1 MAYALVEIT
10 FDTENNRFIDFAI
23 AYSDAVSLH
32 ETIHDKFD
40 LQTPEHNVKSCK
52 N

>member
-1 MAYALVEIT
+1 MADTIVEFT
-10 FDTENNRFIDFAI
+10 FDTENNRFTDFAI
-23 AYSDAVSLH
+23 VYSDAVSLH
-32 ETIHDKFD
+32 ETIHDQFD